1 MICADSSVSITR
13 FYNAISSA
21 THNLRLLCSVRE
33 HFSRFFSRLRSQ
45 REKAYSDGNMRQSR
59 RDIRIYKNVKI
70 SRGAEIGEYV
80 VIGVPPKG
88 KKDGELKTIIGPEAI
103 LRSHTVIYAGNV
115 IGAHFATGHG
125 VLIREE
131 NEIGEHVSIG
141 SHSIVEH
148 HVKIGNGVRIH
159 SSAFIP
165 EYSILEDHAWI
176 GPHVVFTNV
185 LHPLCPEVPKCIK
198 GPRICSGAKI
208 GANATVLPSVTVGA
222 MALVAAGSVVTRDV
236 PPRAVVVGNPAR
248 IVKTIDDLTCPWEYI
263 VSPYTIVESEITE
276 KRGGSPRKQ
285 R

>member
-1 MICADSSVSITR
+1 MR
-13 FYNAISSA
+13 
-21 THNLRLLCSVRE
+21 R
-33 HFSRFFSRLRSQ
+33 SRS
-45 REKAYSDGNMRQSR
+45 
-59 RDIRIYKNVKI
+59 DIRIYKNVKI
-70 SRGAEIGEYV
+70 GRGAEIGEYV

-88 KKDGELKTIIGPEAI
+88 KKDGELKTVIGPKAI

-131 NEIGEHVSIG
+131 NEIGDHVSIG

-165 EYSILEDHAWI
+165 EYSVLEDHAWI

-198 GPRICSGAKI
+198 GPYICSGAKI
-208 GANATVLPSVTVGA
+208 GANATLLPSITVGA

-236 PPRAVVVGNPAR
+236 PPRAVVAGNPAR
-248 IVKTIDDLTCPWEYI
+248 IVKTIDDLTCPWDYI
-263 VSPYTIVESEITE
+263 ASPYTIVESEISE

-285 R
+285 K